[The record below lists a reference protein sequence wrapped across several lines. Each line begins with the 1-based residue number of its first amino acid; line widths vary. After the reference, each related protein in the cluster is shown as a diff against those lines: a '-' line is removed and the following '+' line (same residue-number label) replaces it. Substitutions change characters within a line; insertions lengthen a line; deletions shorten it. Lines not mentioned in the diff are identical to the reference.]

1 MKIQFTEK
9 FLWQL
14 YEIIEDIAR
23 FHSAVSPRSLHEVLS
38 PELRDIRGSYSKKK
52 RRQSFS
58 QFISYL
64 KRQGYI
70 KVPQG
75 YGIEYAQ
82 LTAKGNKK
90 AFEGNLKSKHWGP
103 RPDGKMIM
111 VMYDIP
117 EAQKPLRQIF
127 REFLTSMDYEML
139 QKSVWVSYKDVLRE
153 TERIM
158 YEYKLESYVKVFVLE
173 KIEVRKSV
181 KVPG

>member
-14 YEIIEDIAR
+14 YEIIETIGR
-23 FHSAVSPRSLHEVLS
+23 VHSVVAPHSLHEVLS
-38 PELRDIRGSYSKKK
+38 PEFRDLRRSYTEKK

-58 QFISYL
+58 QFTSYL

-75 YGIEYAQ
+75 YGIEYVQ
-82 LTAKGNKK
+82 LTARGKKK
-90 AFEGNLKSKHWGP
+90 AFEGNLKSKHWSL

-111 VMYDIP
+111 VIYDIP
-117 EAQKPLRQIF
+117 ENKKPLRQIF
-127 REFLTSMDYEML
+127 REFLISMDYEML

-153 TERIM
+153 TEHII

-173 KIEVRKSV
+173 KIEVKKER
-181 KVPG
+181 

>member
-14 YEIIEDIAR
+14 YEIVEDIAR
-23 FHSAVSPRSLHEVLS
+23 FRSTIGPRSLYEVLS
-38 PELRDIRGSYSKKK
+38 PELRDLQRSYSEKK

-70 KVPQG
+70 RVPRG
-75 YGIEYAQ
+75 FGIEYLQ
-82 LTAKGNKK
+82 LTAKGKKK
-90 AFEGNLKSKHWGP
+90 AFEGNLKSKHWVP

-111 VMYDIP
+111 VIYDIP
-117 EAQKPLRQIF
+117 ENQKPLRQIF
-127 REFLTSMDYEML
+127 REFLISMDYTIL
-139 QKSVWVSYKDVLRE
+139 QKSVWISYKDVLRE
-153 TERIM
+153 TERII
-158 YEYKLESYVKVFVLE
+158 YEYKLEPYVKVFVLE

-181 KVPG
+181 TVQR